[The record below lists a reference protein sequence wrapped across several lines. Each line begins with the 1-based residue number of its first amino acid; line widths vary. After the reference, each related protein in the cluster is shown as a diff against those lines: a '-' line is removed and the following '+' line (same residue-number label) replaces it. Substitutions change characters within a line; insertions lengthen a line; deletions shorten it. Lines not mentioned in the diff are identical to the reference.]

1 MEKINVNYITLIY
14 KIIINYIAKDLEYV
28 SANGNPNNKTN
39 LYLFISIFW
48 LILGGILAGV
58 QSDANFKNKSTLLQK
73 VIIIFR
79 NIFFII
85 TICCFLYYMYIHI
98 FKYLPEY
105 YEYIEDLGLD
115 YINPDGTPNWKTHLP
130 KDISFICLV
139 AGFYL
144 LTKSFLPE
152 FKNKTDTLQKVTKI
166 SRNIFF
172 IISVCCYLLYIY
184 LYYIKYMPEYFN
196 TFGINIKIM

>member
-1 MEKINVNYITLIY
+1 MDNNFLLNHY
-14 KIIINYIAKDLEYV
+14 KHRFSENAKDLEYV
-28 SANGNPNNKTN
+28 SANGNPNNKTS
-39 LYLFISIFW
+39 LYLFISIFC
-48 LILGGILAGV
+48 LIFGGILAGLQTDV
-58 QSDANFKNKSTLLQK
+58 NFKNKSILLQK

-105 YEYIEDLGLD
+105 YEYIKDLGLN
-115 YINPDGTPNWKTHLP
+115 YTNPDGTPNWK
-130 KDISFICLV
+130 ISLLKHISIIYLV
-139 AGFYL
+139 AGVFL
-144 LTKSFLPE
+144 LIKSFLPE
-152 FKNKTDTLQKVTKI
+152 FKNNTDILQKVTII

-184 LYYIKYMPEYFN
+184 LYYIKYLPEYFK
-196 TFGINIKIM
+196 TFNFVNLNIII